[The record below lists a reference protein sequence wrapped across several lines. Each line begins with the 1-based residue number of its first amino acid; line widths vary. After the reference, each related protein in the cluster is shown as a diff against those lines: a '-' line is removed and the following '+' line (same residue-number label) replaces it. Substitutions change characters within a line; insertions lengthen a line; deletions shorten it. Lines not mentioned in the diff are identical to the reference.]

1 MNYTDAGYDEKWK
14 INSARP
20 EKNIQNPPTV
30 WNVNGTYVEPVVV
43 DTPEEVTTGKADKKS
58 SKKNTPKL
66 DL

>member
-14 INSARP
+14 TNAARP
-20 EKNIQNPPTV
+20 EKNVRTPPTV
-30 WNVNGTYVEPVVV
+30 WNVNGTYVEPVVT
-43 DTPEEVTTGKADKKS
+43 DLSTPKVDKKS